1 MSGIYI
7 HVPFCRKACHYCNF
21 HFSTSANYADA
32 MVLALKKEIE
42 LRKHEVKLPIETI
55 YFGGGTPSILSA
67 IQVEVLIKQVT
78 SCFDV
83 IQTPEITFEV
93 NPDDLSKNYIKAIYN
108 LGVNRLS
115 IGIQSFSDKEL
126 VLMNRAHNSKQAIQA
141 VLWAK
146 EVFNNISI
154 DLLYGTPHTTFVDWQ
169 QNLTTALSL
178 DVSHISSYALTLEPK
193 TALEHFVKKGVVSL
207 LDEQDVE
214 EQFLHLR
221 NILIT
226 SGYEHYELSSFG
238 KPGYHSK
245 NNTAYWKG
253 KSYLGIGPS
262 AHGYNGNSRYWNVSN
277 NAQYMKRINEKQLPQ
292 TIEKLSVV
300 DKFNEAIMIG
310 LRASWGVS
318 LPQMEQGLGIRYRRY
333 LETQAQRY
341 VNEGLLSIEE
351 ECLKTTPKGMFLAD
365 GIAAELFLI
374 DFLDTSL

>member
-1 MSGIYI
+1 
-7 HVPFCRKACHYCNF
+7 
-21 HFSTSANYADA
+21 

-221 NILIT
+221 NMLIT

-292 TIEKLSVV
+292 TIEKLSIV